1 MHTIVHMLTCYRG
14 RYTTV
19 EPDWDSVNVVAEGGF
34 ASVTDEHVRRYAS
47 EGYLLV
53 RNGYSNLVTQ
63 DALEAI
69 ERICAEADPR
79 FEKACEGTVF
89 DPERAS
95 LGYDDPGVQFEA
107 AGAGRPKGQRAKFVR
122 KLKCVTVHVE
132 NAVHGAS
139 ARLVHRSMLP
149 TCCMLAS
156 SVQSTRNRFVL

>member
-1 MHTIVHMLTCYRG
+1 MHTIVHILTYYRG

-69 ERICAEADPR
+69 DRICAEADPR
-79 FEKACEGTVF
+79 FERACEGTVF

-122 KLKCVTVHVE
+122 KLKCVMSRTP
-132 NAVHGAS
+132 
-139 ARLVHRSMLP
+139 SMVLL
-149 TCCMLAS
+149 LAS
-156 SVQSTRNRFVL
+156 CTAPCCSHVAC